1 MKLSFTKMQ
10 GAGNDYV
17 YVDCMKEDLRL
28 SSATIAFLSDR
39 RFGVGG
45 DGVIF
50 IRPSARADGCMD
62 MYNLDGSQGK
72 MCGNGIRCVGK
83 YLFDHGYAQ
92 DPDAVRV
99 DTRSGVKTLRMQL
112 GPDGRAAGATVEMG
126 KAVLDCR
133 KIPVRHEGSC
143 VDIPLAI
150 VEPDYRANVKC
161 TCVSMGNPHTVIFT
175 EHIDDLDLDEIGP
188 YYENHRLFP
197 DRVNTEFV
205 EVAGG
210 SELRMRVYERGSGE
224 TLACGTG
231 ACAAAVAAVLKGL
244 CSYDVPI
251 RVHLRGGDLA
261 VVYRADGTVSLT
273 GPAAE
278 VFTGVIDLGD
288 RT

>member
-126 KAVLDCR
+126 KAVPDCR

-143 VDIPLAI
+143 VDIPSLSSSRTTA
-150 VEPDYRANVKC
+150 PTSNAPACRWATPNA
-161 TCVSMGNPHTVIFT
+161 VIFT

-205 EVAGG
+205 EVAGD